1 MGRGKTMAEPKKTM
15 NDFIRQSLGITP
27 ASQEP
32 NQPPPPPA
40 QGNAGNGTGAP
51 PPDARPMSVQISELI
66 RRALG
71 YY

>member
-1 MGRGKTMAEPKKTM
+1 MGRGETMAEPKKTM

-32 NQPPPPPA
+32 NQPA
-40 QGNAGNGTGAP
+40 QGNAGSGTGAP

-66 RRALG
+66 RRMLG
-71 YY
+71 Y